1 LKDKLKGLVVGILVG
16 TMITGGSVFAANK
29 MKIEVNYENLKYM
42 VDGVEKKP
50 SIGQGFIYDGTT
62 YVPLRFAGEALG
74 KDVNWDGKTKTIW
87 IGKKEG
93 NSKYITDLEYARAEG
108 EAINNLYFK
117 EWKSPAGY
125 NFHVAGT
132 KYLNGMGIILYGS
145 NSGKVSYNL
154 NGDYKRMTSL
164 IGIDDYTKNSAT
176 RGRVTILG
184 DGVEIFKSDQL
195 TGGDPA
201 KEINVNLSGVLK
213 LEILFEG
220 IGSDDVFTRRDQV
233 DIVLTETK
241 LFQ

>member
-1 LKDKLKGLVVGILVG
+1 MKDKLKGLVVGILVG

-93 NSKYITDLEYARAEG
+93 NFKYLSEIDYSRAEG
-108 EAINNLYFK
+108 KAIDYLRIN
-117 EWKSPAGY
+117 EWKNPPGQNFNIAGQ
-125 NFHVAGT
+125 
-132 KYLNGMGIILYGS
+132 KYFSGLGLGFQGQQT
-145 NSGKVSYNL
+145 GKVSYNL
-154 NGDYKRMTSL
+154 NGNYSKLSAL
-164 IGIDDYTKNSAT
+164 LGIDDSTKNSVNF
-176 RGRVTILG
+176 GRLTIVG
-184 DGVEIFKSDQL
+184 DGVELFKSDKL
-195 TGGDPA
+195 IGGDPA
-201 KEINVNLSGVLK
+201 KEISVDLSGVLK

-220 IGSDDVFTRRDQV
+220 IETDAFGSYADYLNIVFA
-233 DIVLTETK
+233 EAK